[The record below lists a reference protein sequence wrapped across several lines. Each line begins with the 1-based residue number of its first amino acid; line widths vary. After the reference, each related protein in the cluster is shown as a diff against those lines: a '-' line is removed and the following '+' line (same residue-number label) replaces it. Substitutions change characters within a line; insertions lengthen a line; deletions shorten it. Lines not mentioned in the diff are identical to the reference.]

1 MQTATNPIA
10 ERISSISVSSTM
22 KVSAEADRL
31 RSEGVDVVDFGA
43 GEPDFPTPDNI
54 KQAAIRALDQNFT
67 KYTAAGGTAELK
79 KAVCERHAQDFGTSY
94 KPNECMITVGGKH
107 VIFNLIQ
114 ALINPGDE
122 VVIPVPYWVT
132 YQDVVNY
139 AGGKCVFVN
148 TDEAQGFTLTAAMLE
163 PHLTARTKLVIINS
177 PSNPS
182 GAVVERE
189 EFEKIFQLTSAR
201 GIYLMTDE
209 CYCKFLY
216 DSEPFS
222 IAALPG
228 AKETVLVAGSLSKT
242 YAMTGWRIGFG
253 LVPPADRAG
262 DDEAAE
268 PLDIEPVLDLAEGG
282 GGSAARSAGIGGHH
296 AGGVPQTARF
306 RGGAAARHSGR
317 PVQRAAGRVLRVSQR
332 VRGIRQERH
341 RQHAA
346 VRRAAAVG
354 SPRGSGPGRSVRHRS
369 PHSHL
374 LRDVDEGTGSRVGTY
389 PPVHCEKLLSMG
401 NAIRLTPSLRERVW
415 GRTHLA
421 PWYPDSETPIGEAWF
436 LSPRELPLL
445 VKWIFTSERLSVQ
458 VHPDDGES
466 ESRGKT
472 EMWHILEAAPGAT
485 IAMGFREPITRERLW
500 EATRTGEVEHLLHWA
515 PVKAGETYFIPAH
528 TVHAIGAGIVL
539 CEIQQNSDV
548 TYRLWDYGRPREI
561 HVEKAVPLCDLDVH
575 PGASRAVP
583 VGEGREEVVRSRHFV
598 TELVRLDAGASFQP
612 HGGEVPA
619 LDLPGRERDDRHGA
633 VSGGR
638 GVASS
643 G

>member
-1 MQTATNPIA
+1 METAINPIA

-79 KAVCERHAQDFGTSY
+79 KAVCERHAQDFGTAY

-122 VVIPVPYWVT
+122 VIIPVPYWVT

-163 PHLTARTKLVIINS
+163 PHLTDRTKLVIINS

-182 GAVVERE
+182 GAVVERK
-189 EFEKIFQLTSAR
+189 EFEKIYQLTSSR

-253 LVPPADRAG
+253 LVPASIVQAMTKLQSHSTSNPCSISQKAAV
-262 DDEAAE
+262 EALRGPQE
-268 PLDIEPVLDLAEGG
+268 SVGIMLAEYRKRRDFVV
-282 GGSAARSAGIGGHH
+282 ARLRAIPGVQCNEPQGAFYVYPNVSVAFGKSGI
-296 AGGVPQTARF
+296 ANTLQFA
-306 RGGAAARHSGR
+306 
-317 PVQRAAGRVLRVSQR
+317 
-332 VRGIRQERH
+332 ERLLSEAH
-341 RQHAA
+341 VAA
-346 VRRAAAVG
+346 V
-354 SPRGSGPGRSVRHRS
+354 P
-369 PHSHL
+369 
-374 LRDVDEGTGSRVGTY
+374 
-389 PPVHCEKLLSMG
+389 
-401 NAIRLTPSLRERVW
+401 
-415 GRTHLA
+415 
-421 PWYPDSETPIGEAWF
+421 GEAF
-436 LSPRELPLL
+436 G
-445 VKWIFTSERLSVQ
+445 T
-458 VHPDDGES
+458 
-466 ESRGKT
+466 
-472 EMWHILEAAPGAT
+472 
-485 IAMGFREPITRERLW
+485 
-500 EATRTGEVEHLLHWA
+500 
-515 PVKAGETYFIPAH
+515 
-528 TVHAIGAGIVL
+528 
-539 CEIQQNSDV
+539 
-548 TYRLWDYGRPREI
+548 
-561 HVEKAVPLCDLDVH
+561 
-575 PGASRAVP
+575 
-583 VGEGREEVVRSRHFV
+583 
-598 TELVRLDAGASFQP
+598 
-612 HGGEVPA
+612 
-619 LDLPGRERDDRHGA
+619 DRHIRISYA
-633 VSGGR
+633 TSMKELER
-638 GVASS
+638 GLDRIHQFVVKNS
-643 G
+643 